1 MYKIFKGNDVVG
13 IVDVP
18 TYIAEK
24 NGVYI
29 SATVDSAQGVSFDSV
44 PYRLSGLE
52 DYTEAFKSLDEVL
65 LVETDGSSEITL
77 VDNTHDTNEANLV
90 LANMVEWQSYIDNM
104 IESGYDFSND
114 TESLKRKYTMGYVRN
129 DQLLLM
135 VKKNLIS
142 QAQYDSIVA

>member
-1 MYKIFKGNDVVG
+1 MHKIFKGNDVVG
-13 IVDVP
+13 IVDAP
-18 TYIAEK
+18 NYITEK

-29 SATVDSAQGVSFDSV
+29 SATAEDAQGVSFDSV

-52 DYTEAFKSLDEVL
+52 DCTEAFKNLDEVL
-65 LVETDGSSEITL
+65 LAETDSSNEITL
-77 VDNTHDTNEANLV
+77 VDDSHSTNEANLV
-90 LANMVEWQSYIDNM
+90 LVNMVEWQGYIDNM

-114 TESLKRKYTMGYVRN
+114 TESLKRKYTMGYIRN

-135 VKKNLIS
+135 VKKILIT